1 MLRSETSGHR
11 PRAPLQWRV
20 ILARIRE
27 QHWRIREQNLKES
40 ENGEFLR
47 MHALD
52 DMLHWRDP
60 VLHWQDPVERLRTL
74 RRRRRTLMDDNPC
87 SG

>member
-1 MLRSETSGHR
+1 MLRSEVSGHR
-11 PRAPLQWRV
+11 PRAPPQWRM
-20 ILARIRE
+20 ILARVRERHWRVRE
-27 QHWRIREQNLKES
+27 QELKES

-60 VLHWQDPVERLRTL
+60 VERLRTL
-74 RRRRRTLMDDNPC
+74 RRRRTLMNDNPC